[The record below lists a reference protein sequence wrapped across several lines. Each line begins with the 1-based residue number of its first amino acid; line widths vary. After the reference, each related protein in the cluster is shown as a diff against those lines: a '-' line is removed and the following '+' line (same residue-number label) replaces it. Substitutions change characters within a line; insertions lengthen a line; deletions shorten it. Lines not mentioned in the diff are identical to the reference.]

1 MEIKIVK
8 IVTGETVIG
17 TKVSDYLEDVA
28 LIQVI
33 PSSGGIQLAILP
45 YGFPFEEKIGGK
57 KFGGKIPLDKIV
69 YEFKDVPDD
78 IKNKYLEAKSDIKI
92 SSTMPGSNLDFN
104 LIK

>member
-45 YGFPFEEKIGGK
+45 YGFPFEDKI
-57 KFGGKIPLDKIV
+57 GGKIPLDKIV

>member
-17 TKVSDYLEDVA
+17 TKVLDCLEDVA
-28 LIQVI
+28 LIQII

-45 YGFPFEEKIGGK
+45 YGFPFEEKIS
-57 KFGGKIPLDKIV
+57 GKISLDKVV
-69 YEFKDVPDD
+69 YEFSDVPED
-78 IKNKYLEAKSDIKI
+78 IKSKYLEAKSDIKI
-92 SSTMPGSNLDFN
+92 SSSMPGSNLDFN

>member
-17 TKVSDYLEDVA
+17 TKVLDYLEDVA
-28 LIQVI
+28 LIQII

-45 YGFPFEEKIGGK
+45 YGFPFEEKIS
-57 KFGGKIPLDKIV
+57 GKISFDKVV
-69 YEFKDVPDD
+69 YEFTNVPED

-92 SSTMPGSNLDFN
+92 SSSMPGSNLDFN

>member
-17 TKVSDYLEDVA
+17 TKVLDGLEDVA

-57 KFGGKIPLDKIV
+57 IASDKIV
-69 YEFKDVPDD
+69 YEFKDVPED

-92 SSTMPGSNLDFN
+92 SSTLPNSNLDFN

>member
-17 TKVSDYLEDVA
+17 TKVNEVLEDVA
-28 LIQVI
+28 LIQII

-45 YGFPFEEKIGGK
+45 YGFPFEEKIS
-57 KFGGKIPLDKIV
+57 GKIPYDKVV
-69 YEFKDVPDD
+69 YEFQTVPDD

-92 SSTMPGSNLDFN
+92 STSMPGSGLNLN
-104 LIK
+104 LLK

>member
-17 TKVSDYLEDVA
+17 TKVLDYLEDVA

-33 PSSGGIQLAILP
+33 PSSGSIQLAILP

-57 KFGGKIPLDKIV
+57 ISVDKIV
-69 YEFKDVPDD
+69 YEFEDVPED

-92 SSTMPGSNLDFN
+92 SSTIPGSNLDFN

>member
-1 MEIKIVK
+1 MVFMEIKIVK

-17 TKVSDYLEDVA
+17 TQVQDYLEDVA

-57 KFGGKIPLDKIV
+57 ISIDKIV
-69 YEFKDVPDD
+69 YEFKNIPED

-92 SSTMPGSNLDFN
+92 SSSMPGSSGLDFN

>member
-17 TKVSDYLEDVA
+17 TKALDGLEDVA

-33 PSSGGIQLAILP
+33 PASGGIQIAILP

-57 KFGGKIPLDKIV
+57 IASDKIV
-69 YEFKDVPDD
+69 YEFKDIPED

-92 SSTMPGSNLDFN
+92 SSTLPNSNLDFN